1 MMIMGIGL
9 VFYGMGL
16 MGDAMVPLRSFEPFL
31 EVLKSLENPLAGI
44 LAGAVFTAIVQSS
57 AATVGI
63 AIAMASEGL
72 LALPAG
78 IALALGANIGT
89 AATTALM
96 GILSSKSTDATRA
109 SVVHVTFNV
118 LGTLIWLPFIWL
130 LVDVANWMSPS
141 SPELSGVARAAEEV
155 PRQIANA
162 NTFFN
167 VFNTLLFIGFTGTFA
182 KLAERMVPERVAPE
196 GVIAK
201 PEFLDDAALAA
212 PSIALQE
219 VRLELGRVGANTL
232 SMLQATGLALKNRDM
247 KRVEEITR
255 YNDEIDVLTT
265 EILKYMG
272 KIRSGLLT
280 EQESDEFQGLMT
292 VTNDL
297 GSLADVIETELVS
310 LARKSADINT
320 TSGDKTR
327 SMLAEL
333 YTSVIKSV
341 EFAVHSIRDNDQK
354 AAESVLMMKDT
365 LREQSDRLL
374 GRKAERLTAD
384 DPNYLEL
391 VRLEMSFIDQMRRI
405 YTLAKRIA
413 KITLPPVLAQRD

>member
-1 MMIMGIGL
+1 
-9 VFYGMGL
+9 
-16 MGDAMVPLRSFEPFL
+16 
-31 EVLKSLENPLAGI
+31 
-44 LAGAVFTAIVQSS
+44 
-57 AATVGI
+57 
-63 AIAMASEGL
+63 
-72 LALPAG
+72 
-78 IALALGANIGT
+78 
-89 AATTALM
+89 
-96 GILSSKSTDATRA
+96 
-109 SVVHVTFNV
+109 
-118 LGTLIWLPFIWL
+118 
-130 LVDVANWMSPS
+130 
-141 SPELSGVARAAEEV
+141 VARAAEDV

-182 KLAERMVPERVAPE
+182 KLAERIVPERAAPE
-196 GVIAK
+196 GIIAK

-219 VRLELGRVGANTL
+219 VRLELGRVGADAL
-232 SMLQATGLALKNRDM
+232 DMLQDAGLALKERDM
-247 KRVEEITR
+247 KRIANITR
-255 YNDEIDVLTT
+255 HNDEINVLVA

-292 VTNDL
+292 ATNDL
-297 GSLADVIETELVS
+297 GSIADVIDTDIVS
-310 LARKSADINT
+310 LARKSADIDT
-320 TSGDKTR
+320 VSGDKTR
-327 SMLAEL
+327 TMLAEL
-333 YTSVIKSV
+333 YLSVIKSV
-341 EFAVHSIRDNDQK
+341 ELAVQSIRDNDQQ

-391 VRLEMSFIDQMRRI
+391 VRLEMSFVDQMRRI

-413 KITLPPVLAQRD
+413 KVTLPTVLAQRD